1 MSESRNPIVGY
12 ILQQIQ
18 TLSTSEILEII
29 FECAAELCMRRD
41 VRRPQQRD
49 AREARELE
57 FRRNL
62 PSISDSEEDL

>member
-29 FECAAELCMRRD
+29 YECAAELCMRRD
-41 VRRPQQRD
+41 VRRAQQQES
-49 AREARELE
+49 REARERE
-57 FRRNL
+57 FMRNL
-62 PSISDSEEDL
+62 PSVSDSEEDL

>member
-1 MSESRNPIVGY
+1 MSESQNPIVGY

-18 TLSTSEILEII
+18 SLTTSEILEII
-29 FECAAELCMRRD
+29 FEAAAELRMRRD
-41 VRRPQQRD
+41 VRRAQQRD
-49 AREARELE
+49 AREAREIE

>member
-18 TLSTSEILEII
+18 SLTTSEILEII
-29 FECAAELCMRRD
+29 FEAAAELRMRRD
-41 VRRPQQRD
+41 VRRAQQRD
-49 AREARELE
+49 AREAREIE

>member
-1 MSESRNPIVGY
+1 MSESQNPIVGS

-18 TLSTSEILEII
+18 SLTTSEILEII
-29 FECAAELCMRRD
+29 FEAAAELCMRRD
-41 VRRPQQRD
+41 VRRAQQRD
-49 AREARELE
+49 AREAREIE

>member
-1 MSESRNPIVGY
+1 MSESQNPIVGY

-18 TLSTSEILEII
+18 SLTTSEILEII
-29 FECAAELCMRRD
+29 FEAAAELCMRR
-41 VRRPQQRD
+41 RAQQRD
-49 AREARELE
+49 AREAREIE